1 MRTMRPYSS
10 ISLAVA
16 VMMPLLVE
24 AQSPRAQLGVKG
36 RRYEARKGVARVKP
50 TRVLPRRGTQP
61 ANLVTVR
68 NPLEEFINAELAKQP
83 AARQPFDGVRLPVRR
98 LPTTAPVPTIIA
110 NTDRSL
116 DPLPRRTAELA
127 AIEGPPPFEMPLSL
141 APGAEPPTKNRWFVQ
156 FPSWQRYENKKLD
169 AVYSRDRL
177 LDPYNRNP
185 LKGDYPV
192 IGRQTFFSI
201 AGSSDTLMEARR
213 FPIPSPAS
221 SNDNNNPGF
230 FERGD
235 QFFLRQSFRIAMSL
249 FKGSAGFAPVSYEL
263 RITPEFN
270 INHLRAR
277 ENGLTRIDVR
287 QGTVRT
293 DSTVGFQEMYFE
305 KRLLVGTR
313 PFFVTK
319 RKDAD
324 DRGGAQFDITSLRV
338 GIQRFTSDFRGF
350 IFSDEQPGAR
360 LFGTFR
366 NNRFQYNLG
375 FFKLLEKDT
384 NSGLNRWRQRNQ
396 QVSVANLY
404 WTDFLTEGYNLNFS
418 ALYSNDQPTFH
429 VDKNGFLARPA
440 PIGFPVPHKV
450 RSGYFGISGDGH
462 IKRFNVSHAFYQAIG
477 RDDFHPVP
485 ATKNA
490 QSINAQLAALEVAY
504 EKDWLIYK
512 GSFFFTSGDGDL
524 NDGRARGFDAIV
536 PNQQFAGGGFLGNA
550 SLADR
555 GLINNVFEGGGTNFL
570 NRQLVPLT
578 GAGVFLFGPNSLI
591 PNLRSSPFQGQAN
604 FINPG
609 ILLFNAGVDA
619 KLTPKLRST
628 VNVNYSQFHRTEVL
642 QALLFQSGIK
652 KSIGTDVG
660 LGLQYR
666 PKLNDNIVVT
676 GGFGVLAP
684 GAGFNN
690 IYNGR
695 TLYSG
700 FVLVRFLY

>member
-1 MRTMRPYSS
+1 MRLVTTV
-10 ISLAVA
+10 SLAVA
-16 VMMPLLVE
+16 FLLPLHAV
-24 AQSPRAQLGVKG
+24 AQAPRAQLGIKG
-36 RRYEARKGVARVKP
+36 RRYESKPKAGIRVKQ
-50 TRVLPRRGTQP
+50 TRVLPRRGAAP
-61 ANLVTVR
+61 GNLIHFTD
-68 NPLEEFINAELAKQP
+68 PLEQFIARERANQP
-83 AARQPFDGVRLPVRR
+83 RPRQPRDGVRLPVRR
-98 LPTTAPVPTIIA
+98 NSATGEPQFAALAPDKV
-110 NTDRSL
+110 L
-116 DPLPRRTAELA
+116 DPLPRRDMALA
-127 AIEGPPPFEMPLSL
+127 AIDALPRFEVPPPV
-141 APGAEPPTKNRWFVQ
+141 APEVEVPGRNRWFLP
-156 FPSWQRYENKKLD
+156 FPTWQRYPNRKLD
-169 AVYSRDRL
+169 AVYTRDRI

-201 AGSSDTLMEARR
+201 TGSSDTLMEARR

-221 SNDNNNPGF
+221 AADANNPGF
-230 FERGD
+230 FGRGD

-249 FKGSAGFAPVSYEL
+249 FKGSAGFAPVSYEF
-263 RITPEFN
+263 RVTPEFN

-293 DSTVGFQEMYFE
+293 DTTVGFQEMYFE

-313 PFFVTK
+313 PFFLTK

-350 IFSDEQPGAR
+350 VFSDEQPGAR
-360 LFGTFR
+360 LFGTFK
-366 NNRFQYNLG
+366 NNRYQYNLG

-440 PIGFPVPHKV
+440 PIGFPVPHKI

-462 IKRFNVSHAFYQAIG
+462 IKRYNVSHAFYQAIG
-477 RDDFHPVP
+477 RDDFNPVP
-485 ATKNA
+485 SSKNA

-512 GSFFFTSGDGDL
+512 GSFFFSSGDGNL

-536 PNQQFAGGGFLGNA
+536 PNQQFAGGGFLGNP

-555 GLINNVFEGGGTNFL
+555 GLINNAFEGGGTNFL

-609 ILLFNAGVDA
+609 IILFNAGVDA

-628 VNVNYSQFHRTEVL
+628 LNVNYSQFHRTEVL

-660 LGLQYR
+660 FGLQYR

-684 GAGFNN
+684 GAGFNTV
-690 IYNGR
+690 YNGR